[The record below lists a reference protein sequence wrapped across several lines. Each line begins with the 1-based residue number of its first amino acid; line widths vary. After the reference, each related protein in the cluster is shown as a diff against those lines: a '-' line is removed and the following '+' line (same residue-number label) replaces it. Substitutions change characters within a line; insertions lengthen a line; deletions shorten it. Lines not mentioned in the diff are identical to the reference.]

1 MKKYYPSAKSIS
13 LGFFLWG
20 ILFLSF
26 GFAFYMMFKHA
37 SMQELIMLSCIL
49 IAVLLFVGIVWFRT
63 GYFISKDY
71 LIVKI
76 GSVTHSKIKISS
88 ISKISRSNS
97 ILSSPANS
105 FRRLA
110 IKSGQKVLV
119 QISPRDEES
128 FLTLMT
134 EINPKIDIDL

>member
-1 MKKYYPSAKSIS
+1 MAFFPS
-13 LGFFLWG
+13 GCG
-20 ILFLSF
+20 ILILSF
-26 GFAFYMMFKHA
+26 GFAFYIMFKHA